1 MAETNPEPVNTLPSP
16 LRCLTGAIVSGAMAI
31 GLYSLT
37 SNIAITF
44 ATKPTSHRTTMAV
57 NIAAA
62 VRTLVLGSTALGTA
76 VFGIIAVSL
85 VGLAIQVAIK
95 GNQIEPGNS

>member
-1 MAETNPEPVNTLPSP
+1 MAENNPEPVNTLPSP

-31 GLYSLT
+31 ALYGLT
-37 SNIAITF
+37 SNIATTF
-44 ATKPTSHRTTMAV
+44 ATKPIGNRTTLAV

-76 VFGIIAVSL
+76 VFGIIGVSL
-85 VGLAIQVAIK
+85 VGLAVQVAIK
-95 GNQIEPGNS
+95 GDRQPQSKS

>member
-1 MAETNPEPVNTLPSP
+1 MAEPKPEQLNTLPSP
-16 LRCLTGAIVSGAMAI
+16 LRSLTGALVSGSMAI
-31 GLYSLT
+31 ALYSLT
-37 SNIAITF
+37 TNIATTF
-44 ATKPTSHRTTMAV
+44 ATKPISNRTTMAV

-85 VGLAIQVAIK
+85 VGLAIQVAIQ
-95 GNQIEPGNS
+95 GNEIKPGNR